1 MRMNFKQ
8 GLACLNVPL
17 ITLLLG
23 GKLILKANTLI
34 SFNSLGI
41 YSTTPIALEAI
52 FKEEFAQVF
61 DKAFDSSKGL
71 TSVNES
77 QSPLLA

>member
-52 FKEEFAQVF
+52 FKEFAQVF

-77 QSPLLA
+77 QSPLLP